1 MALGC
6 PRVEPARGHEAYEV
20 EGLRT
25 GPLVVLGFAASLALS
40 AV

>member
-1 MALGC
+1 MLATTML
-6 PRVEPARGHEAYEV
+6 PEAYER
-20 EGLRT
+20 EGLLT